1 MYPGAYGEDYGRVVA
16 PLRQREQAY
25 TGREQGRGGGGAQSL
40 ISRGLREQ
48 QQRGTDVDE
57 SVGIAHAGTP
67 PAPKPSSSWRRK
79 DSGSGL
85 STSHNGGAGA
95 GWSSSEG
102 PTSSSFS
109 GGATSPGSHPGPSSF
124 KRRMSNFMQKMKRQD
139 DSSVVGSDGRET
151 AAVLTGRDEDRT
163 EGGLDGVARA

>member
-16 PLRQREQAY
+16 PLRQREQ
-25 TGREQGRGGGGAQSL
+25 TNNSREQQPRGGSGAQSL
-40 ISRGLREQ
+40 ISRDLHEQ
-48 QQRGTDVDE
+48 QQRGMNVE
-57 SVGIAHAGTP
+57 NSAEIAQAVTP
-67 PAPKPSSSWRRK
+67 QPSSSWRRK

-95 GWSSSEG
+95 GWGSSNV
-102 PTSSSFS
+102 PASSSFS

-124 KRRMSNFMQKMKRQD
+124 KRRMSSFMQKMKRQD

-151 AAVLTGRDEDRT
+151 VAVLTGRDEDRT
-163 EGGLDGVARA
+163 EGGLDRVARA